1 MKKYVATIL
10 LSCSLML
17 TAFSQQEQKTN
28 QTDDRGRKQGLWIEL
43 VGELEY
49 KGDYVDNQ
57 KDGQWL
63 THFKENGQLFRI
75 ENYKA
80 DQKDGLFLELSKQG
94 YLTSEQYFTNN
105 LPNGVHNQYGQG
117 GYPISENNYSDGKY
131 NGLQVTYY
139 ENIRKKS
146 EEATYKY
153 GVKDGPSRWYSMEG
167 ELVAEYN
174 YVNGMLQGEQK
185 SFYPGNKLRS
195 VEFYKDNKSEGAYVE
210 YYDTGAIKTSGQYKS
225 SLKDGKWIEY
235 DEKGNVI
242 KTSVFVNGKEK

>member
-80 DQKDGLFLELSKQG
+80 DKKDGLFLELSKQG

-167 ELVAEYN
+167 ELVAEY
-174 YVNGMLQGEQK
+174 
-185 SFYPGNKLRS
+185 
-195 VEFYKDNKSEGAYVE
+195 VE